1 MNKEEA
7 TKFLVLVKV
16 AYPSSYKNI
25 DEMTAEATV
34 NMWHKTFADTPY
46 EIMEMAFDHFRK
58 TSTFAPTVAD
68 IYNELKGLYYV
79 ALGDVMLSNNDIK
92 IKLGDYIMQH
102 TSRYKDGAGSHYE
115 INYNSLA
122 KLVGDKE
129 GMFLEGGQ
137 ADGG

>member
-1 MNKEEA
+1 
-7 TKFLVLVKV
+7 
-16 AYPSSYKNI
+16 
-25 DEMTAEATV
+25 MTAEATV

-58 TSTFAPTVAD
+58 NSTFAPTVAD

-92 IKLGDYIMQH
+92 IKLGNYIMQH
-102 TSRYKDGAGSHYE
+102 TSRYKDGAGSKYE

-122 KLVGDKE
+122 RLVGDKE
-129 GMFLEGGQ
+129 GLFLEGGQ